1 MTKRKPLILII
12 VLLFSLLT
20 YLITFKDAY
29 KEWDRIVSTDID
41 ITENISKEIDN
52 VIDNCFVLMNILGNI
67 SVQDDV
73 TKILQQNPS
82 ISSFFIMDQ
91 KGNIKYEF
99 YKDLDADEKT
109 ILFSVH
115 ILPYLQYPL
124 KGEKYV
130 SNLIQDR
137 NLNHEMIAF
146 GSPITNGD
154 EISGIAFMT
163 YKVNDFGPFLEEYKI
178 GKKGYIAIRDGLGDT
193 IYHPQHEKIRTKN
206 YKFYDI
212 PLVPKSDHR
221 IVLSSLDNRPKYVTY
236 KPLQNAPWMVFVL
249 KPLLEYQ
256 SPIVLILLKNGT
268 LLILLSIFL
277 YLLFTL
283 EKKEK
288 RLLETQ
294 INNER
299 LEVAAQVAAGIAH
312 EIKNPLVPIKGF
324 IQLEKYKAGSTLG
337 QETIRLLL
345 NEINRIEKIINEFLT
360 LARIDKDEK
369 VSVNIIETLKD
380 VLALMSV
387 EASSK
392 EIVMKTN
399 LDEIQETILVQGNKN
414 HLIQIFQNIIKNSLE
429 VEVKGGLI
437 EILVKKDKKEVRISI
452 KDNGHGMSAE
462 QLRKIGTP
470 FYSTKEQG
478 TGMGVAICQRLVKN
492 HGGRL
497 NIVSQAGKGTTV
509 EIYLPTI

>member
-1 MTKRKPLILII
+1 M
-12 VLLFSLLT
+12 
-20 YLITFKDAY
+20 
-29 KEWDRIVSTDID
+29 
-41 ITENISKEIDN
+41 
-52 VIDNCFVLMNILGNI
+52 
-67 SVQDDV
+67 
-73 TKILQQNPS
+73 
-82 ISSFFIMDQ
+82 
-91 KGNIKYEF
+91 
-99 YKDLDADEKT
+99 
-109 ILFSVH
+109 
-115 ILPYLQYPL
+115 
-124 KGEKYV
+124 
-130 SNLIQDR
+130 
-137 NLNHEMIAF
+137 
-146 GSPITNGD
+146 
-154 EISGIAFMT
+154 
-163 YKVNDFGPFLEEYKI
+163 
-178 GKKGYIAIRDGLGDT
+178 
-193 IYHPQHEKIRTKN
+193 
-206 YKFYDI
+206 
-212 PLVPKSDHR
+212 
-221 IVLSSLDNRPKYVTY
+221 
-236 KPLQNAPWMVFVL
+236 
-249 KPLLEYQ
+249 
-256 SPIVLILLKNGT
+256 
-268 LLILLSIFL
+268 
-277 YLLFTL
+277 
-283 EKKEK
+283 
-288 RLLETQ
+288 ETQ

-429 VEVKGGLI
+429 AEVKGGLI